1 MAILKLVGSS
11 ALAAVALDSNDIRGS
26 GTCGIVGNSPAF
38 QRVLGMVRIVA
49 PTDATVLI
57 HGETGTGK
65 ELIAEAIHK
74 SGSRSNGPF
83 VKVNCAAFPA
93 ALLESEL
100 FGHERGAFT
109 GAVSRRV
116 GRFES
121 ASGGT
126 IFLDE
131 IGELPLELQPKLL
144 RVLQE
149 REFERVGGTQT
160 IRVDIRIIAATN
172 RDLKQA
178 LDDRTF
184 RLDLFYRLNVFPIDV
199 PALRDRPS
207 DIFLLLQYFVHRY
220 ASQMGKNIRSI
231 GEDTL
236 ELFLAYT
243 WPGNIRELQN
253 IVQRS
258 VILTSGD
265 VLCVDEC
272 WFSRQ
277 SSRPAPVQSHSK
289 LIEHRNAEERRII
302 EYALADCRG
311 RIGGPSGAAAK
322 LGIPRSTLESKIK
335 ALGIR
340 KSQFKFVSA
349 GM

>member
-11 ALAAVALDSNDIRGS
+11 APAGVALDGNNIRGS
-26 GTCGIVGNSPAF
+26 GTCGIVGSSPAF
-38 QRVLGMVRIVA
+38 QRVLEMVRIVA

-57 HGETGTGK
+57 NGETGTGK

-74 SGSRSNGPF
+74 SSGRWNGPF
-83 VKVNCAAFPA
+83 VKVNCAAFPP

-109 GAVSRRV
+109 GAVTRRV

-149 REFERVGGTQT
+149 REFERVGGTHT
-160 IRVDIRIIAATN
+160 IQVDIRIIAATN

-199 PALRDRPS
+199 PALRDRQS
-207 DIFLLLQYFVHRY
+207 DIFPLLQYFVHQY
-220 ASQMGKNIRSI
+220 ASQMGKSIRSI
-231 GEDTL
+231 GENTL
-236 ELFLAYT
+236 EFFLDYG

-265 VLCVDEC
+265 VLCVDER
-272 WFSRQ
+272 WFSKEC
-277 SSRPAPVQSHSK
+277 SRPASVPSHSK
-289 LIEHRNAEERRII
+289 LIEHRNWEERRII
-302 EYALADCRG
+302 EDALAESRG
-311 RIGGPSGAAAK
+311 RIGGPAGAAAK

-349 GM
+349 AM